1 MVLTLPDADWSGQVA
16 GLDAAARTRAL
27 EEGAVLSFTRLAFPL
42 SEAEQGLLRTDVAA
56 PGHKN
61 ISFDA
66 ARDRLAGV
74 AGDAAQQAAV
84 HALLARYHE
93 TATRFVQ
100 GLVPHYRDVLQH
112 APTSLRL
119 FRTETRE
126 TSWRKDDSRLHVDA
140 FPSRPNYGRRILR
153 VFTNISPLGED
164 RVWRVGDRFEAVARQ
179 MLPRIRRMWPGEA
192 AVLNAL
198 KVTKQPRSEYDHL
211 MLGLHDAM
219 KHDLDYQRD
228 CPQETV
234 RFPAGSVW
242 VCFSDQVAHA
252 AMSGQFMMEQ
262 TYFLEAEHMA
272 HPELS
277 PLGVLERLK
286 GKPLAP
292 RVHA

>member
-1 MVLTLPDADWSGQVA
+1 MVITLSEADWSGQIP

-27 EEGAVLSFTRLAFPL
+27 EEGAVLNFSRLAFPL
-42 SEAEQGLLRTDVAA
+42 SDTERGLLRTDVAA

-66 ARDRLAGV
+66 ARGRLAGV
-74 AGDAAQQAAV
+74 QGDAAQQAAV
-84 HALLARYHE
+84 RGLLARYHE
-93 TATRFVQ
+93 AATGFVL
-100 GLVPHYRDVLQH
+100 GLFPHYRDALEH

-153 VFTNISPLGED
+153 VFTNISPVGED
-164 RVWRVGDRFEAVARQ
+164 RVWRVGDNFEAVARQ

-192 AVLNAL
+192 AVLRAL
-198 KVTKQPRSEYDHL
+198 RVTKQRRSAYDHL

-219 KHDLDYQRD
+219 KHDLAYQRE
-228 CPQETV
+228 CRQETV
-234 RFPAGSVW
+234 RFAAGSVW
-242 VCFSDQVAHA
+242 VCFSDQVSHA

-262 TYFLEAEHMA
+262 TYFLDPEKMA

-277 PLGVLERLK
+277 PLAVLERLS
-286 GKPLAP
+286 GQPLVA
-292 RVHA
+292 H